1 MKYVIIGGDAAG
13 MSAAMQIVRNVENA
27 KVTTL
32 EMGDTYSYA
41 QCGLPYAISGRIP
54 KLDSLIARTRDTFEE
69 KYGIDARIFHKVEHV
84 DEKAKLVSGTNLK
97 TNETFSVPYD
107 KLLVATGARPL
118 VPDWD
123 GVNLKGV
130 HTLKTIAD
138 AKAIMESATDAK
150 NVTVIGGGYIGLE
163 MAEAFHE
170 LGKDVRIIQR
180 GAQLANTFDL
190 DMAEHINDEA
200 EKQGIAVH
208 LEESV
213 TALNGNGVV
222 TEVIT
227 DKTSYETDLVLIA
240 IGVIPNTELLDGT
253 GVHKGVKGAI
263 QVNRYMETNVKDI
276 YAAGDCAT
284 QYHRVKEKDDFS
296 PLGTHANKQG
306 RLAGLN
312 MIKKTRPFQ
321 GMVGTAIL
329 KFCDLSLGRTGLTE
343 NEAKEL
349 NLPYETTILTST
361 NIAGYYPGKEKL
373 HVKLLYRSDTK
384 QLLGGQFVGIAGV
397 AKRTDVIATALF
409 HRMKIDEL
417 EDLDLSYAP
426 PFNSVWDPVQ
436 QGARRSK

>member
-13 MSAAMQIVRNVENA
+13 MSAAMQIVRNEKKA
-27 KVTTL
+27 EVTTL

-41 QCGLPYAISGRIP
+41 QCGLPYAISGKIP
-54 KLDSLIARTRDTFEE
+54 KLDSLIARSRDTFEE
-69 KYGIDARIFHKVEHV
+69 KYGIDARIFHKVEQV
-84 DEKAKLVSGTNLK
+84 DADKKTVSGTNLE
-97 TNETFSVPYD
+97 TNETFTIPYD

-118 VPDWD
+118 VPDWN
-123 GVNLKGV
+123 GINLTGV

-138 AKAIMESATDAK
+138 AKAIIESATDAK

-170 LGKDVRIIQR
+170 LGKNVRIIQR
-180 GAQLANTFDL
+180 GKQLANTFDS
-190 DMAEHINDEA
+190 DMAVHIKEEA

-213 TALNGNGVV
+213 TALKGDGGVR
-222 TEVIT
+222 EVIT
-227 DKTSYETDLVLIA
+227 DKATYKADLVLIA
-240 IGVIPNTELLDGT
+240 IGVVPNTDLLEGT

-263 QVNRYMETNVKDI
+263 RVNRYLETSIEGI
-276 YAAGDCAT
+276 YAAGDCAV
-284 QYHRVKEKDDFS
+284 QYNRVKEKDDFS

-312 MIKKTRPFQ
+312 MIGNTRSFK

-329 KFCDLSLGRTGLTE
+329 KFCDLHLGRTGLTE

-349 NLPYETTILTST
+349 NLPYETTTLTST
-361 NIAGYYPGKEKL
+361 DIAGYYPGKERL
-373 HVKLLYRSDTK
+373 LVKLLYRSDTK
-384 QLLGGQFVGIAGV
+384 KLLGGQFIGHSGV
-397 AKRTDVIATALF
+397 AKRTDVIATALY
-409 HRMKIDEL
+409 HNMRIDEL

-426 PFNSVWDPVQ
+426 PFNSVWDPIQ